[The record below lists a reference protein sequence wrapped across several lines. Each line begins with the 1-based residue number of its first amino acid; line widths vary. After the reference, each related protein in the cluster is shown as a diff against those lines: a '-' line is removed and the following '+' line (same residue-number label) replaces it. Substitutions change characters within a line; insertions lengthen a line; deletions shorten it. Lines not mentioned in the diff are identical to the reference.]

1 MKLEILSADNEFE
14 TVSNLARFYIYDM
27 AEHAGFPFGA
37 NGDFVV
43 GDQFNPWWGRDR
55 PSRPW
60 PETSKGF
67 AFLARVDDNPAGFAL
82 VTRLS
87 ERPEV
92 YDMGEFFVA
101 RQYRRQR
108 VGDRL
113 ATAMFDRFPGQWIV
127 REMLS
132 NVNAQAFWRRIIAD
146 YTAGRFSDAK
156 ENFPQY
162 GGRDFIVQRFESG
175 SHA

>member
-1 MKLEILSADNEFE
+1 MNLEIVSADDAYE

-27 AEHAGFPFGA
+27 AEHAGFPFAA

-43 GDQFNPWWGRDR
+43 GDQFNPWWGRER

-60 PETSKGF
+60 PAEWKGS
-67 AFLARVDDNPAGFAL
+67 AFLARVDGNPAGFAL
-82 VTRLS
+82 VTRQS
-87 ERPEV
+87 EKPV
-92 YDMGEFFVA
+92 TYDMGEFFVA
-101 RQYRRQR
+101 RQYRRQK

-113 ATAMFDRFPGQWIV
+113 ATAMFDRFAGQWVV

-146 YTAGRFSDAK
+146 YTGGKFTDAK
-156 ENFPQY
+156 EKFPQY

-175 SHA
+175 ANA